1 MSDTTMTTPTPS
13 STPTPPP
20 PSSEPPPT
28 SAPSTPLFS
37 ILPTPSAG
45 RAVFAL
51 RPIPAF
57 TPLWRAPDLTLT
69 VLLREYRREVCAH
82 CFLYDRGR
90 DLPLRNPG
98 TGFAFCS
105 AQCSGAWEVGNGEEG
120 VQAWRAVE
128 ALVRKRSKEDGE
140 MVELGVPRPG
150 VEEIRGAWEEA
161 EGQGVL
167 IRAAREGERPQVEG
181 EEAVRVTKQHRRAV
195 ASALQAKI
203 SPDVMAFIVSGV
215 VWRHNAA
222 PEEWEALLALAD
234 DATPYHSADDL
245 AAFTRS
251 YLQLLATLP
260 LPLLPLL
267 TPATVFAL
275 SSRDSHNSFGIR
287 SLDDEGSE
295 FFGYG
300 CWPSASY
307 FNHSCGPNVDKAREG
322 REWVFRAGRD
332 IAAGEELNITYLSGE
347 ERRDSREKR
356 MQTLRRN
363 WGFDCGCHR
372 CREEGGREEG
382 GTTATLKT

>member
-1 MSDTTMTTPTPS
+1 MSDPTMTSSSS
-13 STPTPPP
+13 STPPPAAG
-20 PSSEPPPT
+20 EPRAG
-28 SAPSTPLFS
+28 APSTPLFA
-37 ILPTPSAG
+37 IRPTPFAG
-45 RAVFAL
+45 RAVFAVQH
-51 RPIPAF
+51 ITAS
-57 TPLWRAPDLTLT
+57 TPLWRATDLSLA
-69 VLLREYRREVCAH
+69 VLLREYRREVCAQ
-82 CFLYDRGR
+82 CFFYDRGR
-90 DLPLRNPG
+90 DLPIRSPG
-98 TGFAFCS
+98 TGFAFCTP
-105 AQCSGAWEVGNGEEG
+105 QCSDEWERGNGEVG
-120 VQAWRAVE
+120 TQAWRAVE
-128 ALVRKRSKEDGE
+128 ALVKKRSKEDGE
-140 MVELGVPRPG
+140 MVELGLPRPG
-150 VEEIRGAWEEA
+150 EEEIQEAWESAEA
-161 EGQGVL
+161 RAVL
-167 IRAAREGERPQVEG
+167 IRAAREAEKPRGEG
-181 EEAVRVTKQHRRAV
+181 EEAVRVTKVHRRAV

-222 PEEWEALLALAD
+222 SEQWDALLALAD
-234 DATPYHSADDL
+234 DTTPYHSADDL

-251 YLQLLATLP
+251 YLHLLATLP

-267 TPATVFAL
+267 NPGTVFTL

-307 FNHSCGPNVDKAREG
+307 FNHSCGPNVEKAREG

-356 MQTLRRN
+356 MQTLKRN

-372 CREEGGREEG
+372 CREEGGKEEEG
-382 GTTATLKT
+382 TTTTLKT

>member
-1 MSDTTMTTPTPS
+1 MSDTTTTSSSPSSSSSPTPQGMVVEQPRAGA
-13 STPTPPP
+13 PT
-20 PSSEPPPT
+20 
-28 SAPSTPLFS
+28 TPLFA
-37 ILPTPSAG
+37 IRPTPFAG

-51 RPIPAF
+51 QNMPAS
-57 TPLWRAPDLTLT
+57 TPLWRAADLSLA
-69 VLLREYRREVCAH
+69 VLLREYRREVCAQ
-82 CFLYDRGR
+82 CFFYNRGR
-90 DLPLRNPG
+90 DLPVRKLS
-98 TGFAFCS
+98 TGFAFCT
-105 AQCSGAWEVGNGEEG
+105 ARCSDKWERSNGEVGT
-120 VQAWRAVE
+120 QAWRAVE
-128 ALVRKRSKEDGE
+128 ALVKKRSKEDGE
-140 MVELGVPRPG
+140 MVELGLPRPG
-150 VEEIRGAWEEA
+150 EEEIREAWASAEA
-161 EGQGVL
+161 QAVW
-167 IRAAREGERPQVEG
+167 IRAAREAERSGGEG
-181 EEAVRVTKQHRRAV
+181 EEVVRVTKVHRRAV

-222 PEEWEALLALAD
+222 PEQWDALLALAD

-251 YLQLLATLP
+251 YLHLLATLP

-267 TPATVFAL
+267 SPDTVFTL

-307 FNHSCGPNVDKAREG
+307 FNHSCGPNVEKVREG
-322 REWVFRAGRD
+322 REWVFRSGRD

-356 MQTLRRN
+356 MQTLKRN

-372 CREEGGREEG
+372 CREEGGEKG
-382 GTTATLKT
+382 LKT

>member
-1 MSDTTMTTPTPS
+1 M
-13 STPTPPP
+13 
-20 PSSEPPPT
+20 
-28 SAPSTPLFS
+28 
-37 ILPTPSAG
+37 
-45 RAVFAL
+45 
-51 RPIPAF
+51 
-57 TPLWRAPDLTLT
+57 
-69 VLLREYRREVCAH
+69 
-82 CFLYDRGR
+82 
-90 DLPLRNPG
+90 
-98 TGFAFCS
+98 
-105 AQCSGAWEVGNGEEG
+105 
-120 VQAWRAVE
+120 
-128 ALVRKRSKEDGE
+128 
-140 MVELGVPRPG
+140 
-150 VEEIRGAWEEA
+150 
-161 EGQGVL
+161 
-167 IRAAREGERPQVEG
+167 
-181 EEAVRVTKQHRRAV
+181 

-215 VWRHNAA
+215 VWRYNAA
-222 PEEWEALLALAD
+222 PEQWDAFLALAE

-267 TPATVFAL
+267 NAETVFTL

-307 FNHSCGPNVDKAREG
+307 FNHSCGPNVEKVREG

-347 ERRDSREKR
+347 ERRNSREER
-356 MQTLRRN
+356 MQTLKRN

-372 CREEGGREEG
+372 CREE
-382 GTTATLKT
+382 